1 MVGCKS
7 EGMAPAIADG
17 FHGTRIECLCFGKAR
32 HTFRDIA
39 YVHLGINVR
48 DSFKTKISPDLSLAP
63 LPAMADGSHRRRCFA
78 GRSHPRFDPARP
90 AAPPRS
96 SRAWDAARRPRL
108 ARAGVPCRR
117 SLASRHDELKL
128 DLLHESACG
137 APRKEEVPARADSR
151 SFISFAATRR
161 QTSLPRLLLIPFS
174 SKAPGSASARRARG
188 GWRTRGKATLRG
200 QIGRQLRSYLVL
212 AF

>member
-1 MVGCKS
+1 MARPVAAASPAARTPASTRRDQPRLLAARVRGTLLAGLASPVLGC
-7 EGMAPAIADG
+7 
-17 FHGTRIECLCFGKAR
+17 RQ
-32 HTFRDIA
+32 
-39 YVHLGINVR
+39 
-48 DSFKTKISPDLSLAP
+48 
-63 LPAMADGSHRRRCFA
+63 RRRH
-78 GRSHPRFDPARP
+78 G
-90 AAPPRS
+90 
-96 SRAWDAARRPRL
+96 
-108 ARAGVPCRR
+108 RR

-161 QTSLPRLLLIPFS
+161 QTSLPRLLLSPFS
-174 SKAPGSASARRARG
+174 SKAPGSGSARRARG